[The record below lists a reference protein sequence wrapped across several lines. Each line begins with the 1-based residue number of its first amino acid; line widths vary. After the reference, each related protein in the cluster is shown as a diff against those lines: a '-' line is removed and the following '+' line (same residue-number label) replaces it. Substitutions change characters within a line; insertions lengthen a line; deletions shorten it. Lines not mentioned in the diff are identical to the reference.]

1 MPPDSAESI
10 DEKRAE
16 DYNYFICVSKE
27 DTIDMK
33 SGNKRTGSKKSAVVA
48 LCVVLVLTIL
58 FGVIGF
64 TGLAI
69 PPRGLYK
76 VRSWLP
82 TADSAKWPESLSLGL
97 DLRGGM
103 YVEYSGA
110 APEGS
115 DAGFDDLIEGTMSI
129 IRARLTDRGFT
140 EANVQRIGTDGI
152 RVEVPGVQDDSV
164 LDLIGAA
171 AKMRFLDPDG
181 NEFMTGDKVV
191 SAKAVYGEDG
201 TPVISF
207 TLNDEGAKIFGEMTS
222 ANIGKNL
229 IIELDGA
236 TLVNATVQ
244 NAITDGRGEIK
255 GNYTVEEAINTAT
268 KIQSGALPLELTQQK
283 VDKVS
288 ATLGQDAVTTSVTAA
303 FIGILLIMLL
313 MMIRYR
319 LNGLIASWALCI
331 YIIVLFF
338 LIALFRIQLTLPGL
352 AGVVLGI
359 GMAVDANVIIF
370 ERFNEEV
377 RRGRSVKASVRAG
390 FKNAMSAVLD
400 ANVTT
405 LIAAVVLLIFGTGSI
420 QGFAK
425 TLLLGVVVSMLSA
438 ILITRFLMNRFV
450 NVGATK
456 DTLYTKPGKEVEA

>member
-1 MPPDSAESI
+1 
-10 DEKRAE
+10 
-16 DYNYFICVSKE
+16 
-27 DTIDMK
+27 MK

-171 AKMRFLDPDG
+171 AKMRFLDPEG
-181 NEFMTGDKVV
+181 NEFMSMILKY
-191 SAKAVYGEDG
+191 VYHMPAPS
-201 TPVISF
+201 TNAASSIS
-207 TLNDEGAKIFGEMTS
+207 LGS
-222 ANIGKNL
+222 PLKNWL
-229 IIELDGA
+229 
-236 TLVNATVQ
+236 
-244 NAITDGRGEIK
+244 K
-255 GNYTVEEAINTAT
+255 
-268 KIQSGALPLELTQQK
+268 
-283 VDKVS
+283 
-288 ATLGQDAVTTSVTAA
+288 
-303 FIGILLIMLL
+303 M
-313 MMIRYR
+313 
-319 LNGLIASWALCI
+319 
-331 YIIVLFF
+331 
-338 LIALFRIQLTLPGL
+338 
-352 AGVVLGI
+352 
-359 GMAVDANVIIF
+359 
-370 ERFNEEV
+370 
-377 RRGRSVKASVRAG
+377 
-390 FKNAMSAVLD
+390 
-400 ANVTT
+400 
-405 LIAAVVLLIFGTGSI
+405 
-420 QGFAK
+420 
-425 TLLLGVVVSMLSA
+425 
-438 ILITRFLMNRFV
+438 
-450 NVGATK
+450 
-456 DTLYTKPGKEVEA
+456 